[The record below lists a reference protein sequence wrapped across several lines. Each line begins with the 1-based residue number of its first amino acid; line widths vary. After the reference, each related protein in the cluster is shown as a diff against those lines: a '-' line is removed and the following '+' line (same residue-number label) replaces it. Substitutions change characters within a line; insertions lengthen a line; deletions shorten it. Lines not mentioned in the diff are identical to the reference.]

1 MIILLFGG
9 MLVDKLG
16 KKLIICIGLILFLVL
31 EFMFVVGY
39 NFLVLMLLR
48 VIGGMSVGMV
58 MFGVIGLIV
67 DILLSY

>member
-67 DILLSY
+67 DVLLSY